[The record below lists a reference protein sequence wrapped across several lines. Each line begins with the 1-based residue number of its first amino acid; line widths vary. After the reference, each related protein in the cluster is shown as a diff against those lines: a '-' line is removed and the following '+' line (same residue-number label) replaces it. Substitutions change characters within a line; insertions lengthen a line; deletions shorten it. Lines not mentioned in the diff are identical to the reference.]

1 VKIFVVYIIFILSFS
16 KGVLELMGI
25 SETIL
30 QLIIES
36 LIVVLFLMASLNVVK
51 TKTIKGP
58 GLVVF
63 FILVGYSVI
72 SFLLNEVSGIQ
83 FFFFLRKLILYIL
96 FFYSLFNLKIPQ
108 ADKQRVIK
116 LLTILFIIQIPA
128 AFIKLVV
135 LGGTLEKIV
144 GTMSINEGSLATIMP
159 LFPIAYLI
167 NIYLEDNK
175 IKNLI
180 LIGLFFFIGLMSNK
194 LGIIMYII
202 VLFVLLTYLNSNSK
216 YYLIN
221 LKFIKKMAINSFF
234 LILIIGLFMSLNP
247 RANPENKVGGS
258 ININYLIEFTENY
271 QTLDQEDGTDGDGRF
286 DAPFVSFE
294 RLSNAGIKN
303 VFFGFGPGDI
313 VKSSFFKFDNPLL
326 EKYNIGYGGRIGLVW
341 ILMQLGVLGVIIF
354 LVFHLYLL
362 NRVYKIYRLKRKSM
376 EIKILTSTVLGF
388 FFIFFVDFFS
398 YSTEMIENPGM
409 AMTYFFGIFYILT
422 LRQCHLKKSINE

>member
-1 VKIFVVYIIFILSFS
+1 
-16 KGVLELMGI
+16 MGI

-96 FFYSLFNLKIPQ
+96 FFYSLFILKIPQ
-108 ADKQRVIK
+108 AHKQRVIK